1 MDSIGM
7 SGTDHHPLCSRVEDT
22 EHRVK
27 QCPYLE
33 VPIQLTRDLYHPIK
47 DEQGKMIESSRI
59 CLEHQQKSLETEQGI
74 LMRTAVAALW
84 RYRCEV
90 RYQRTSASSEGY
102 LAWWDGELRQWGQDE
117 AAAVPTASMQTVRK
131 AIRTWLRNGAKL
143 ERREDPGI
151 LKEPNRP
158 KAQEDRTQQLKREA
172 IER

>member
-7 SGTDHHPLCSRVEDT
+7 SGTDNHPLCSRVEDT

-90 RYQRTSASSEGY
+90 RYQRTSASREGY

-117 AAAVPTASMQTVRK
+117 ATAVPTASKGKGQGTPSEPGYEAERSWNAGQIQVCRK
-131 AIRTWLRNGAKL
+131 SPIKIRRK
-143 ERREDPGI
+143 RRESSY
-151 LKEPNRP
+151 
-158 KAQEDRTQQLKREA
+158 
-172 IER
+172 